1 MHCPDCGKKADAAH
15 SLFILYEYRLDLPIF
30 LCSDCRTIYIDKLTI
45 RQKISEWRNEN
56 IFTKKIS
63 FRQLYQEF
71 YGELDNAVKNHWT
84 KELGYREVLFS
95 IGIKS

>member
-45 RQKISEWRNEN
+45 RQKISEWRKKLYNSEGKN
-56 IFTKKIS
+56 SLLNTK
-63 FRQLYQEF
+63 
-71 YGELDNAVKNHWT
+71 
-84 KELGYREVLFS
+84 
-95 IGIKS
+95 